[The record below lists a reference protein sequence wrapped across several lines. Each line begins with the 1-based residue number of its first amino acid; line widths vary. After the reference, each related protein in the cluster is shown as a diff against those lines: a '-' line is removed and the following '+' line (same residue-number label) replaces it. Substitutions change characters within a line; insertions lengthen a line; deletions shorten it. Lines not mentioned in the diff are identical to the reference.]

1 MLKRKNNENIS
12 ELNKNIDYL
21 KICVDN
27 LNKAIEKSRIYEFS
41 EVIGNSKKMLFKNF
55 FSGVFKGVGI
65 GIGFYIITAVVVL
78 LLNYIVK
85 LNIPVIGKY
94 ITDIVEIVE
103 FNRK

>member
-41 EVIGNSKKMLFKNF
+41 EVIGNSKKMIFKNF

-78 LLNYIVK
+78 LLNYIQYHTCLQTFSNV
-85 LNIPVIGKY
+85 
-94 ITDIVEIVE
+94 
-103 FNRK
+103 